1 MRFVRFQR
9 KRGFCDD
16 GEERRK
22 IASPNVRGSQT
33 RRRPKTYV
41 QGEANS
47 AWTHFQDDVIVDRN
61 AVMHGNIQRGQ
72 VHVLNSGSTG
82 EFCSQAKSFGPQS
95 AGMFR
100 NNEKQTENMFE
111 CIVTKMY

>member
-1 MRFVRFQR
+1 MTTAKKKKKNCKPQR
-9 KRGFCDD
+9 EGKPD
-16 GEERRK
+16 
-22 IASPNVRGSQT
+22 

-72 VHVLNSGSTG
+72 VHVLDSGSAG

-111 CIVTKMY
+111 CIVTKMYKETM

>member
-1 MRFVRFQR
+1 MTTVKKKEKEKKNCKPQR
-9 KRGFCDD
+9 EGKPD
-16 GEERRK
+16 
-22 IASPNVRGSQT
+22 

-72 VHVLNSGSTG
+72 VHVLNSGSAG

-100 NNEKQTENMFE
+100 NNEKQTENIFE
-111 CIVTKMY
+111 CIVTKMYKETM